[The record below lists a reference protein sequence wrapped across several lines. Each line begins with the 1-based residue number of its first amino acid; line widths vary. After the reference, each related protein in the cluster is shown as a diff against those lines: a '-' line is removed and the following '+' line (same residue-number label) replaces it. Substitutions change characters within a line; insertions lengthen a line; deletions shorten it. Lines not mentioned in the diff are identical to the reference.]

1 MRKQFYIRP
10 SLETLQ
16 ISFRPLLNDFSMTG
30 NVSEW
35 EVEEETTIGAGV

>member
-1 MRKQFYIRP
+1 MRKLFYIRP

-16 ISFRPLLNDFSMTG
+16 ISFRPLLNEFSMTG

-35 EVEEETTIGAGV
+35 EIEEEVDVNARI